1 LRGFLAAVVSAALV
15 AGALVLGVF
24 SEGPGDNP
32 AQPEAESTLDEDIGA
47 ELEEQGESGRGRL
60 EALEQARRGGT
71 LGLIAPLQVDP
82 APGWVGERL
91 WHPKADDWEPAVAG
105 RPGSSN
111 VYLLTTRYGGRKA
124 CGDCP
129 DPAIRLRISHDGGA
143 HWRGRYLCRCRG
155 SANQYDPQIEM
166 AEDGT
171 LYASWLDG
179 FDPGV
184 TFARSDDGGRS
195 WTRPVHVDKQLAWS
209 DKPIIA
215 VSDDGEDVYVAF
227 NGPTAGD
234 AWVAISHDGGDT
246 FAQPLAL
253 GKSTRYHFAGGGVV
267 TPDGTVAFGQTT
279 YTQKSSGM
287 VRVLATTSAD
297 GGHSW
302 RNVKVDLVAKQPDCV
317 STGCPDDFY
326 GPQAA
331 MAGDSA
337 GGLVIV
343 YNGAS
348 RRNGP
353 QRAYARS
360 SSDGGHTWS
369 ARTRLS
375 PRPAD
380 AAFPAAVGG
389 EPGDF
394 RVWYMDDRKGS
405 DDRWN
410 VWYRESTDGGARWSR
425 SLRIS
430 DASRGTVYVKRR
442 GFKEP
447 YGDYGEIA
455 IIEDGATF
463 ATWGEG
469 RSYFGPGGTW
479 YNRTR

>member
-1 LRGFLAAVVSAALV
+1 
-15 AGALVLGVF
+15 
-24 SEGPGDNP
+24 
-32 AQPEAESTLDEDIGA
+32 
-47 ELEEQGESGRGRL
+47 
-60 EALEQARRGGT
+60 
-71 LGLIAPLQVDP
+71 
-82 APGWVGERL
+82 
-91 WHPKADDWEPAVAG
+91 
-105 RPGSSN
+105 
-111 VYLLTTRYGGRKA
+111 
-124 CGDCP
+124 
-129 DPAIRLRISHDGGA
+129 
-143 HWRGRYLCRCRG
+143 
-155 SANQYDPQIEM
+155 
-166 AEDGT
+166 
-171 LYASWLDG
+171 
-179 FDPGV
+179 
-184 TFARSDDGGRS
+184 
-195 WTRPVHVDKQLAWS
+195 
-209 DKPIIA
+209 
-215 VSDDGEDVYVAF
+215 
-227 NGPTAGD
+227 
-234 AWVAISHDGGDT
+234 VAISHNRGDT
-246 FAQPLAL
+246 FVKPLAL

-279 YTQKSSGM
+279 YTQESSGT

-297 GGHSW
+297 GGQSW

-317 STGCPDDFY
+317 SAGCPDDFY

-410 VWYRESTDGGARWSR
+410 VWYRESTDGGAHWSR

-463 ATWGEG
+463 AAWGEG

-479 YNRTR
+479 YNRNR